1 MNINDSSEIKMNW
14 TFALVVSVVIH
25 VVGLGLFMLC
35 SDSPKQ
41 ADDSKAQEEV
51 SPHTSRNTDDGNS
64 EPDGDTAQTSTTTA
78 TSVNRTS
85 TPAPAPA
92 SRTTQPRTAT
102 RVPAASTAGSSSHLP
117 ATSASGASSRAADT
131 GASAPRSV
139 ASTPAAKTIVYEV
152 KPGDNLAKIAQK
164 HKCTKTEIIKLNKI
178 NNPNMISVGRKLK
191 IPAPV
196 E

>member
-35 SDSPKQ
+35 SDSPKDV
-41 ADDSKAQEEV
+41 DDSEAQEEV

-64 EPDGDTAQTSTTTA
+64 VPDGDTAQTSTPTA
-78 TSVNRTS
+78 TPVNRTS
-85 TPAPAPA
+85 TQAPAPAP
-92 SRTTQPRTAT
+92 RTTRPRTAT

-131 GASAPRSV
+131 GASTPSSV
-139 ASTPAAKTIVYEV
+139 ASASETKMIVYEV
-152 KPGDNLAKIAQK
+152 KPGDNLTKIAKK
-164 HKCTKTEIIKLNKI
+164 HKCTVTEIAQLNKMK
-178 NNPNMISVGRKLK
+178 PNKVLWVGLKLK